1 MSNAVETTTGRTPDG
16 VTIAPEG
23 AARLFHPLV
32 PGKPLPGDWFH
43 RIVPANMEIGRNVV
57 IDSSACF
64 KHFFS
69 RRPVGLRI
77 GSNVTIWRASLAAEE
92 NGLIEIGDYC
102 YIANA
107 SLVCSERISIGS
119 YVLIAGG
126 VTIAD
131 SDFHPISPAGR
142 IADTIAISPLGDRT
156 HRPKIEVRPVVIEDN
171 VWIGYNATIL
181 KGVRVGAGA
190 VIEPGAVVLRDVP
203 PLARVMGNP
212 ARVAE

>member
-1 MSNAVETTTGRTPDG
+1 MIDTSATTTDVTPESG
-16 VTIAPEG
+16 SIPPGNAPG
-23 AARLFHPLV
+23 LFHPLV
-32 PGKPLPGDWFH
+32 PGKTLPGDWFH
-43 RIVPANMEIGRNVV
+43 RIVPANMEIGDNVV
-57 IDSSACF
+57 IDSSFCF

-77 GSNVTIWRASLAAEE
+77 GSNVTIWRTSLAAEE

-119 YVLIAGG
+119 HVLIAGG

-131 SDFHPISPAGR
+131 SDFHPISPAAR

-156 HRPKIEVRPVVIEDN
+156 HRPQIEVRPVVIEDN

-190 VIEPGAVVLRDVP
+190 VIEPGSVVLRDVP
-203 PLARVMGNP
+203 PLARVIGNP
-212 ARVAE
+212 ARVAQ